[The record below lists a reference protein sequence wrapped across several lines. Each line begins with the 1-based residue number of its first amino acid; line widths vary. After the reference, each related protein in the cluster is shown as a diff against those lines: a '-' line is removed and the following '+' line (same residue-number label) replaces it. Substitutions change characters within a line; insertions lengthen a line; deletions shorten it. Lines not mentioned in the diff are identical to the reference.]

1 MAGFRKKLI
10 EVSLPLE
17 AINAASAREKSIRH
31 GHPSTLHLWWA
42 RRPLAACRAVLF
54 SQLVDD
60 PSAWPKKFPTEEE
73 QDRER
78 ARLHG
83 IVADMV
89 PWEASGDERAMGRAR
104 YEIARSLAW
113 GRDETPPARDDAAGV
128 LKYLAAHAPPVCDP
142 FCGGGSIPL
151 EAQRLGLR
159 ARGSDLNPVA
169 VLVSRATCEIPPKF
183 AGWPPVNPDADPNT
197 AWRGA
202 QGLAEDI
209 RFYGRQLRDRAR
221 ERIGH
226 LYPKATVTAAM
237 AEARAD
243 LKPSVGQELTVI
255 AWLWARTVASPDP
268 MMRGAHVPLARS
280 FVLSSKKGRQA
291 WVKPVIDPSG
301 RAWRFTVRTGSG
313 APPKGTVD
321 RRGGRCLL
329 TGSPIAFGYIRSEGR
344 AGRMGARLMAAVA
357 EGKRGRVYLDPT
369 EDMEAVARSATP
381 AWRPD
386 GNLPD
391 RALGLVNVQLY
402 GMRDYADL
410 FTPRQLT
417 ALTTFSDLV
426 SETRE
431 QVARDFLGA
440 PASRR
445 HVHEVRDHED
455 AGETPALPGRAL
467 PEHRGWHSRG
477 YIPHFDSGGLVQSV
491 SFRLADSVPQDLL
504 RRWRAELRGDDRA
517 AELRERIARY
527 EDAGHGACHL
537 RRPGI
542 ARLVQDALQ
551 HADGDRYR
559 LLAWCVMPNHVHTL
573 IEQMPGSRLADIVQ
587 SWKSFTAKGANRLLG
602 REGPFWARDYFDRY
616 IRDENHFETAR
627 NYVHENPAK
636 AGLCEDAADWPWS
649 SLGAPASRRH
659 LRDRALRA
667 RAGETP
673 ALPGYADA
681 VATYLGL
688 CVSRQANRCS
698 SLNFWDPGGQNVQQ
712 VFARGA
718 LPMVWDFCEANP
730 FSDSSGNFV
739 GQVDYLAKVV
749 ERSPARAA
757 PAAIIQQNAAG
768 DTPLLRGAAIAT
780 DPPYYD
786 NIGYADLSD
795 FFYVWQRRTLRSI
808 CPDLF
813 RRVLTPKDEELVA
826 SPHRHES
833 RKAAERFFMEGMIE
847 ALRNMRESGADD
859 FPVTIYYA
867 FKQSEAAKEG
877 LTSPGWATFLQGVFD
892 AGYVIDGTW
901 PVRTELT
908 GNLQKKMNVLASS
921 IVLVCRKRPADAPT
935 ITRRDFVA
943 RLRAELPAAL
953 KHIRAGGVG
962 PVDMAQAAL
971 GPGMGVFTAC
981 AGVLEPDDTP
991 MTVRA
996 AIALVNRVRDEI
1008 AGEEATGYDA
1018 ETRFCI
1024 DWFEAFGMDE
1034 GASGDAITMAQ
1045 AYDIGIDDP
1054 AAAGAFASGGGKGRL
1069 LRRSE
1074 LPADWD
1080 PATDRRLTHWEC
1092 AQHLARVLE
1101 AEDGGVEAAARL
1113 LTAMGPDN
1121 AEAARLLAYRLYD
1134 ICDRKRRAAEAL
1146 VWNSLAQEWPSIQ
1159 DAAHRAETGSR
1170 EEALPLEGA
1179 GGT

>member
-54 SQLVDD
+54 AQLVDD
-60 PSAWPKKFPTEEE
+60 PSAWPEEFPTEEA

-83 IVADMV
+83 VVADMV
-89 PWEASGDERAMGRAR
+89 PWEASGDEHVMGRAR
-104 YEIARSLAW
+104 YEIARSLAR
-113 GRDETPPARDDAAGV
+113 GRGEAAPERDDPAKV
-128 LKYLAAHAPPVCDP
+128 LAYLADHAPPVCDP

-183 AGWPPVNPDADPNT
+183 ADRPPVNPDADRHA

-202 QGLAEDI
+202 QGLADDI
-209 RFYGRQLRDRAR
+209 RYYGRQLRDRAR

-226 LYPKATVTAAM
+226 LYPKVRVTAAM
-237 AEARAD
+237 AETRAD
-243 LKPSVGQELTVI
+243 LKPYAGKKLTVI

-268 MMRGAHVPLARS
+268 KMRGAHVPLARS
-280 FVLSSKKGRQA
+280 FLLSSKEGKRA
-291 WVKPVIDPSG
+291 WVEPIIDPSG
-301 RAWRFTVRTGSG
+301 RVWRFMVRTGSG
-313 APPKGTVD
+313 APTKGTVD

-329 TGSPIAFGYIRSEGR
+329 TESPMPFSYIRSEGS
-344 AGRMGARLMAAVA
+344 AGRMGARLMTVVA
-357 EGKRGRVYLDPT
+357 EGERGRVYLDPT
-369 EDMEAVARSATP
+369 DDMEAVACSAKP

-391 RALGLVNVQLY
+391 KALGFRIQQY

-417 ALTTFSDLV
+417 ALATFSDLV
-426 SETRE
+426 S
-431 QVARDFLGA
+431 
-440 PASRR
+440 S
-445 HVHEVRDHED
+445 VRDQVECD
-455 AGETPALPGRAL
+455 FPG
-467 PEHRGWHSRG
+467 
-477 YIPHFDSGGLVQSV
+477 
-491 SFRLADSVPQDLL
+491 
-504 RRWRAELRGDDRA
+504 GD
-517 AELRERIARY
+517 
-527 EDAGHGACHL
+527 
-537 RRPGI
+537 
-542 ARLVQDALQ
+542 
-551 HADGDRYR
+551 
-559 LLAWCVMPNHVHTL
+559 
-573 IEQMPGSRLADIVQ
+573 
-587 SWKSFTAKGANRLLG
+587 
-602 REGPFWARDYFDRY
+602 
-616 IRDENHFETAR
+616 
-627 NYVHENPAK
+627 
-636 AGLCEDAADWPWS
+636 
-649 SLGAPASRRH
+649 
-659 LRDRALRA
+659 
-667 RAGETP
+667 
-673 ALPGYADA
+673 YADA

-698 SLNFWDPGGQNVQQ
+698 NLSFWHTGGEKIEQ
-712 VFARGA
+712 VFARQA

-749 ERSPARAA
+749 ESSPASAA

-768 DTPLLRGAAIAT
+768 DTPLVEGAAIAT

-813 RRVLTPKDEELVA
+813 RRILTPKDEELVA
-826 SPHRHES
+826 SPYRHES

-847 ALRNMRESGADD
+847 ALRNMRKSGSDD
-859 FPVTIYYA
+859 FPITIYYA
-867 FKQSEAAKEG
+867 FKQSEVAKEG
-877 LTSPGWATFLQGVFD
+877 LTSPGWATFLQGVFE
-892 AGYVIDGTW
+892 AGYAIDGTW
-901 PVRTELT
+901 PVRTELA
-908 GNLQKKMNVLASS
+908 GNLKKRVNALASS
-921 IVLVCRKRPADAPT
+921 IVLVCRKRSADAPT

-981 AGVLEPDDTP
+981 DRVLEPDDTP

-996 AIALVNRVRDEI
+996 AIALVNQVRDEI
-1008 AGEEATGYDA
+1008 SGEEATGYDA
-1018 ETRFCI
+1018 ET
-1024 DWFEAFGMDE
+1024 
-1034 GASGDAITMAQ
+1034 AS
-1045 AYDIGIDDP
+1045 
-1054 AAAGAFASGGGKGRL
+1054 AS
-1069 LRRSE
+1069 
-1074 LPADWD
+1074 
-1080 PATDRRLTHWEC
+1080 
-1092 AQHLARVLE
+1092 
-1101 AEDGGVEAAARL
+1101 
-1113 LTAMGPDN
+1113 
-1121 AEAARLLAYRLYD
+1121 
-1134 ICDRKRRAAEAL
+1134 
-1146 VWNSLAQEWPSIQ
+1146 
-1159 DAAHRAETGSR
+1159 TGSR
-1170 EEALPLEGA
+1170 PSAWRKGLPATPSPWRKPTISGSTIRWPPARSRPGA
-1179 GGT
+1179 GADGCSAGANCPPTGIRRPTDASPIGNVRSIWRGFWKRRTAGSRRRRGC